1 MKWIV
6 HREVTMDPLKVFVT
20 VIEQKNFSR
29 AGDILNLSQPG
40 VSLHIRNLEN
50 ELGTKLIYRSPKQ
63 VQITEP
69 GKILYRHAK
78 QMLNHYETAK
88 REINEFNNVVSG
100 TMKIGASFTIGEYYL
115 PKVLAEFAAQYPMV
129 DIQIIISNSNDVIQG
144 IRSNKLD
151 IGLIE
156 GETEYKDIDVRPFM
170 NDEMIVVVPPDHP
183 LSQMDLI
190 EGNMLQNQT
199 WVLRE
204 QGSGTRTYSDKLL
217 SSLELNIKKTF
228 IFTSIQGVKEA
239 VMAGLG
245 IALLSRLT
253 VQKELKSN
261 ELKTFHLKN
270 EPIIRPFS
278 IVKKLD
284 FEASKAMELFLRK
297 VEEFAIK
304 GRPK

>member
-1 MKWIV
+1 
-6 HREVTMDPLKVFVT
+6 MDPLKVFVT

-115 PKVLAEFAAQYPMV
+115 PKVLAEFAAKYPMV

-156 GETEYKDIDVRPFM
+156 GETDYKDIDVMPFM

-190 EGNMLQNQT
+190 EGNMLQNQI

-245 IALLSRLT
+245 IALLSQLT
-253 VQKELKSN
+253 VRKELKSN

-270 EPIIRPFS
+270 EPLLRPFS

>member
-1 MKWIV
+1 
-6 HREVTMDPLKVFVT
+6 MDPLKVFVT

-156 GETEYKDIDVRPFM
+156 GETDYKDIDVIPFM

-190 EGNMLQNQT
+190 EGNMLHNQT

-245 IALLSRLT
+245 IALLSRMT

-270 EPIIRPFS
+270 EPLIRPFS